1 MISNLS
7 LDTGQLMLL
16 SVETEMKVVG
26 LGRAQDGVEGRDKEL
41 RSGSLKCLWLINVE
55 VSSGLLRLRR
65 QTSEFF
71 VEKKGGGA
79 WKECMNEVNLRKH
92 KQ

>member
-1 MISNLS
+1 MS

-26 LGRAQDGVEGRDKEL
+26 LGRAQDSVEGQDKEL

-55 VSSGLLRLRR
+55 VSRRLLRLGR
-65 QTSEFF
+65 QSSEFF
-71 VEKKGGGA
+71 MEKKKWGGEDL
-79 WKECMNEVNLRKH
+79 KECVNDVNLRKH

>member
-1 MISNLS
+1 
-7 LDTGQLMLL
+7 MLL

-26 LGRAQDGVEGRDKEL
+26 LGRAQNSVEGGDKEL

-55 VSSGLLRLRR
+55 VSSRLLRLGR

-71 VEKKGGGA
+71 MEKKGGGGGL
-79 WKECMNEVNLRKH
+79 ERMRE
-92 KQ
+92 

>member
-1 MISNLS
+1 M
-7 LDTGQLMLL
+7 GQLMLL

-41 RSGSLKCLWLINVE
+41 RSGSLKCWWLINVE
-55 VSSGLLRLRR
+55 VSSRLLRLRI

-71 VEKKGGGA
+71 VDKKGGGGA
-79 WKECMNEVNLRKH
+79 LDECVNEVNLRKH